1 MIKILKKFLVLLL
14 SFFTRQNLFVAGRHS
29 SLLERAGRARQ
40 LVSYELNIKRQTPYS
55 EVRAGFSLAS
65 TGICSKIK
73 EELDSDWLRH
83 LGFS

>member
-1 MIKILKKFLVLLL
+1 MAKILKSFLVNI
-14 SFFTRQNLFVAGRHS
+14 FTRQNLFVAGRHS

-55 EVRAGFSLAS
+55 EVRAGFLLAR
-65 TGICSKIK
+65 TGFILKIRTGFGLAK
-73 EELDSDWLRH
+73 IFRR

>member
-1 MIKILKKFLVLLL
+1 MVKIFKKRFLVNI
-14 SFFTRQNLFVAGRHS
+14 FTRYNLFVAGRHS

-55 EVRAGFSLAS
+55 EVRADFSLAS
-65 TGICSKIK
+65 TGIVRLKMRGGFGLAKIF
-73 EELDSDWLRH
+73 RR